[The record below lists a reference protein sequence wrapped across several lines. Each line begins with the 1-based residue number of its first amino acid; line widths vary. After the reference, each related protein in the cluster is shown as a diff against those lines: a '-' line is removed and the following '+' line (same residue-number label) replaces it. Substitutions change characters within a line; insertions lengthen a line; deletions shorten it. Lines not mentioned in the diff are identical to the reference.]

1 MPAKTLYTE
10 RLPQIWTVCGKFQSI
25 EKMMREDV
33 QALPPIEAEKL
44 EIGQPKAVAAGLT
57 GVAKSFNIGVAEAG
71 LGRTLRVMRTVNRF
85 DGYDCPGCAWP
96 DPDEHRS
103 GFEFC
108 ENGAKAF
115 ATEATLKR
123 LTPEVLS
130 SKTVQEWS
138 SYSDMALDKLGRIT
152 HPMVLREGSDTYE
165 KISWEDAFSMIAT
178 AVEKLD
184 SPHEAVLYTSGRA
197 SNEAAFLWGTLARQ
211 IGTNNLPDCSN
222 MCHESSGMALSQA
235 IGIGKGT
242 VKLDCFNQADLVL
255 IIGQN
260 PGTNHPRMLSA
271 LAQTKRNGGSV
282 ISINPLK
289 ETGLV
294 RFKHP
299 QEISRI
305 LGQGTAIADDHYPV
319 KIGGDQAVLQGI
331 SKVLLEQDQL
341 EEDQLDRAFIDEHVQ
356 GFEDWKS
363 HIEALDWDEVVS
375 QAGLT
380 QERIVEL
387 GQRVAQSKNLIICW
401 AMGVTQHEN
410 AVATIQEASNILL
423 AGGHFG
429 RPGAGACPVRGH
441 SNVQGDRTVGIN
453 HHPKEKFLAACEEA
467 TGISMPRERGFDTV
481 QFVDA
486 ARKDSV
492 RLFMALGG
500 NILSAMS
507 DTEEVAHGLRK
518 IDLTVQISTKLNR
531 SHLVTGKQALILP
544 CLGRTEIDPAGFVSV
559 ENSMGVV
566 HSSTGKLEPA
576 SKHLKSEPAI
586 IAGLGDACFADGPF
600 DWKKYGANHDD
611 TRTLIESTIAG
622 FEQYNERVRK
632 QGGFYLPNG
641 PRDGPTWNTPSGK
654 ATMFANPLPKRS
666 VPEDRFILMTLRS
679 HDQYNTTIYG
689 MDDRYRGVYNA
700 RRVVMMNPEDMKQ
713 LGVEESGLI
722 DLTSHFQGRTIDAPE
737 WKVVPYDIPRGNLA
751 AYFPEANVLI
761 PLESVA
767 KGSNT
772 PTSKW
777 VEVSVSLHS

>member
-1 MPAKTLYTE
+1 MYTLE
-10 RLPQIWTVCGKFQSI
+10 LGESRGRD
-25 EKMMREDV
+25 MREDV
-33 QALPPIEAEKL
+33 DFLSPIESERLK
-44 EIGQPKAVAAGLT
+44 IRKPKQVAAGIP
-57 GVAKSFNIGVAEAG
+57 GVAKSFAIGLSEAG
-71 LGRTLRVMRTVNRF
+71 LSRTLRTMRTVNRF

-96 DPDEHRS
+96 DPDDHRS

-115 ATEATLKR
+115 ATEATKKR
-123 LTPEVLS
+123 LTPEILS
-130 SKTVQEWS
+130 SKSVQSWS
-138 SYSDMALDKLGRIT
+138 KMSDMELDKLGRLT
-152 HPMVLREGSDTYE
+152 EPMVLRENSNHYE
-165 KISWEDAFSMIAT
+165 RISWTDAFGMISE
-178 AVEKLD
+178 AVGALED
-184 SPHEAVLYTSGRA
+184 PNQAVLYTSGRA

-222 MCHESSGMALSQA
+222 MCHESSGVALTQS

-242 VKLDCFNQADLVL
+242 VKLDCFEHADLVL

-282 ISINPLK
+282 ISINPLM
-289 ETGLV
+289 ETGLN

-299 QEISRI
+299 QEVVR
-305 LGQGTAIADDHYPV
+305 LMGKGTPIADAHYPV
-319 KIGGDQAVLQGI
+319 RIGGDQALLQGV
-331 SKVLLEQDQL
+331 SKVIL
-341 EEDQLDRAFIDEHVQ
+341 EEGNLDWKFIDEHVQ
-356 GFEDWKS
+356 GFEDWKHNTES
-363 HIEALDWDEVVS
+363 LNWESIVDQSGIE
-375 QAGLT
+375 Q
-380 QERIVEL
+380 QRIVEL
-387 GQRVAQSKNLIICW
+387 GQAVSKSKNLIICW
-401 AMGVTQHEN
+401 AMGITQHEN

-453 HHPKEKFLAACEEA
+453 HHPSESFLAACEQY
-467 TGISMPRERGFDTV
+467 TGVDMPRESGYDTV
-481 QFVDA
+481 EFVHA
-486 ARKDSV
+486 ARKKSV
-492 RLFMALGG
+492 KLFMALGG

-507 DTEEVAHGLRK
+507 DTESVAQGLRN

-531 SHLVTGKQALILP
+531 SHLITGKQALILP
-544 CLGRTEIDPAGFVSV
+544 CLGRTEIDPAGFVTV

-566 HSSTGKLEPA
+566 HSSTGKLQPA
-576 SKHLKSEPAI
+576 SKSLRSEPSI
-586 IAGLGDACFADGPF
+586 VSGIGEACFGDTPF
-600 DWKKYGANHDD
+600 SWTKYGSNHDE
-611 TRTLIESTIAG
+611 TRNLIESVLPG
-622 FEQYNERVRK
+622 FTDYNQRVRQK
-632 QGGFYLPNG
+632 GGFYLPNG

-654 ATMFANPLPKRS
+654 ATMHVHRFPERAIS
-666 VPEDRFILMTLRS
+666 EDRFILMTIRS

-700 RRVVMMNPEDMKQ
+700 RRVVMMNPQDMHK
-713 LGVEESGLI
+713 LGLHPSDYI
-722 DLTSHFQGRTIDAPE
+722 DLTSHFNERTIDSPK
-737 WKVVPYDIPRGNLA
+737 WKVVPYEIPRGNLA

-777 VEVSVSLHS
+777 VEVSVVPRKH

>member
-1 MPAKTLYTE
+1 MYTLE
-10 RLPQIWTVCGKFQSI
+10 LGESRGRD
-25 EKMMREDV
+25 MREDV
-33 QALPPIEAEKL
+33 DFLSPIESERLK
-44 EIGQPKAVAAGLT
+44 IRKPKQVAAGIP
-57 GVAKSFNIGVAEAG
+57 GVAKSFAIGLSEAG
-71 LGRTLRVMRTVNRF
+71 LSRTLRTMRTVNRF

-96 DPDEHRS
+96 DPDDHRS

-115 ATEATLKR
+115 ATEATKKR
-123 LTPEVLS
+123 LTPEILS
-130 SKTVQEWS
+130 SKSVQSWS
-138 SYSDMALDKLGRIT
+138 KMSDMELDKLGRLT
-152 HPMVLREGSDTYE
+152 EPMVLRENSNHYE
-165 KISWEDAFSMIAT
+165 RISWTDAFGMISE
-178 AVEKLD
+178 AVGALED
-184 SPHEAVLYTSGRA
+184 PNQAVLYTSGRA

-222 MCHESSGMALSQA
+222 MCHESSGVALSQS

-242 VKLDCFNQADLVL
+242 VKLDCFEHADLVL

-282 ISINPLK
+282 ISINPLM
-289 ETGLV
+289 ETGLN

-299 QEISRI
+299 QEVIR
-305 LGQGTAIADDHYPV
+305 LMGKGTPIADAHYPV
-319 KIGGDQAVLQGI
+319 RIGGDQALLQGV
-331 SKVLLEQDQL
+331 SKVIL
-341 EEDQLDRAFIDEHVQ
+341 EEGNLDWKFIDEHVQ
-356 GFEDWKS
+356 GFEDWKHNTES
-363 HIEALDWDEVVS
+363 LNWESIVDQSGIE
-375 QAGLT
+375 Q
-380 QERIVEL
+380 QRIVEL
-387 GQRVAQSKNLIICW
+387 GQAVSKSKNLIICW
-401 AMGVTQHEN
+401 AMGITQHEN

-453 HHPKEKFLAACEEA
+453 HHPSESFLAACEQY
-467 TGISMPRERGFDTV
+467 TGVDMPRESGYDTV
-481 QFVDA
+481 EFVHA
-486 ARKDSV
+486 ARKKSV
-492 RLFMALGG
+492 KLFMALGG

-507 DTEEVAHGLRK
+507 DTESVAQGLRN

-531 SHLVTGKQALILP
+531 SHLITGKQALILP
-544 CLGRTEIDPAGFVSV
+544 CLGRTEIDPAGFVTV

-566 HSSTGKLEPA
+566 HSSTGKLQPA
-576 SKHLKSEPAI
+576 SKSLRSEPSI
-586 IAGLGDACFADGPF
+586 VSGIGEACFGDTPF
-600 DWKKYGANHDD
+600 SWTKYGSNHDE
-611 TRTLIESTIAG
+611 TRNLIESVLPG
-622 FEQYNERVRK
+622 FTDYNQRVRQK
-632 QGGFYLPNG
+632 GGFYLPNG

-654 ATMFANPLPKRS
+654 ATMHVHRFPERAIS
-666 VPEDRFILMTLRS
+666 EDRFILMTIRS

-700 RRVVMMNPEDMKQ
+700 RRVVMMNPQDMHK
-713 LGVEESGLI
+713 LGLHASDYI
-722 DLTSHFQGRTIDAPE
+722 DLTSHFNERTIDSPK
-737 WKVVPYDIPRGNLA
+737 WKVVPYEIPRGNLA

-777 VEVSVSLHS
+777 VEVSVVPRKH

>member
-1 MPAKTLYTE
+1 MYTLE
-10 RLPQIWTVCGKFQSI
+10 LGESRGRD
-25 EKMMREDV
+25 MREDV
-33 QALPPIEAEKL
+33 DFLSQIESEHLK
-44 EIGQPKAVAAGLT
+44 IRKPKQVAAGIP
-57 GVAKSFNIGVAEAG
+57 GVAKSFAIGLSEAG
-71 LGRTLRVMRTVNRF
+71 LSRTLRTMRTVNRF

-96 DPDEHRS
+96 DPDDHRS

-115 ATEATLKR
+115 ATEATKKR
-123 LTPEVLS
+123 LTPEILS
-130 SKTVQEWS
+130 SKSVQSWS
-138 SYSDMALDKLGRIT
+138 KMSDMELDKLGRLT
-152 HPMVLREGSDTYE
+152 EPMVLRENSNHYE
-165 KISWEDAFSMIAT
+165 RISWTDAFGMISE
-178 AVEKLD
+178 AVVALED
-184 SPHEAVLYTSGRA
+184 PNQAVLYTSGRA

-222 MCHESSGMALSQA
+222 MCHESSGVALSQS

-242 VKLDCFNQADLVL
+242 VKLDCFEHADLVL

-282 ISINPLK
+282 ISINPLM
-289 ETGLV
+289 ETGLN

-299 QEISRI
+299 QEVIR
-305 LGQGTAIADDHYPV
+305 LMGKGTPIADAHYPV
-319 KIGGDQAVLQGI
+319 RIGGDQALLQGV
-331 SKVLLEQDQL
+331 SKVIL
-341 EEDQLDRAFIDEHVQ
+341 EEGNLDWKFIDEHVQ
-356 GFEDWKS
+356 GFEDWKHNTES
-363 HIEALDWDEVVS
+363 LNWESIVDQSGIE
-375 QAGLT
+375 Q
-380 QERIVEL
+380 QRIVEL
-387 GQRVAQSKNLIICW
+387 GQAVSKSKNLIICW
-401 AMGVTQHEN
+401 AMGITQHEN

-453 HHPKEKFLAACEEA
+453 HHPSESFLAACEQY
-467 TGISMPRERGFDTV
+467 TGVDMPRESGYDTV
-481 QFVDA
+481 EFVHA
-486 ARKDSV
+486 ARKKSV
-492 RLFMALGG
+492 KLFMALGG

-507 DTEEVAHGLRK
+507 DTESVAQGLRN

-531 SHLVTGKQALILP
+531 SHLITGKQALILP
-544 CLGRTEIDPAGFVSV
+544 CLGRTEIDPAGFVTV

-566 HSSTGKLEPA
+566 HSSTGKLQPA
-576 SKHLKSEPAI
+576 SKSLRSEPSI
-586 IAGLGDACFADGPF
+586 VSGIGEACFGDTPF
-600 DWKKYGANHDD
+600 SWTKYGSNHDE
-611 TRTLIESTIAG
+611 TRNLIESVLPG
-622 FEQYNERVRK
+622 FIDYNQRVRQK
-632 QGGFYLPNG
+632 GGFYLPNG

-654 ATMFANPLPKRS
+654 ATMHVHRFPERAIS
-666 VPEDRFILMTLRS
+666 EDRFILMTIRS

-700 RRVVMMNPEDMKQ
+700 RRVVMMNPQDMHK
-713 LGVEESGLI
+713 LGLHPSDYI
-722 DLTSHFQGRTIDAPE
+722 DLTSHFNERTIDSPK
-737 WKVVPYDIPRGNLA
+737 WKVVPYEIPRGNLA

-777 VEVSVSLHS
+777 VEVSVVPRKH

>member
-1 MPAKTLYTE
+1 MYTLE
-10 RLPQIWTVCGKFQSI
+10 LGESRGRD
-25 EKMMREDV
+25 MREDV
-33 QALPPIEAEKL
+33 DFLSPIESERLK
-44 EIGQPKAVAAGLT
+44 IRKPKQVAAGIP
-57 GVAKSFNIGVAEAG
+57 GVAKSFAIGLSEAG
-71 LGRTLRVMRTVNRF
+71 LSRTLRTMRTVNRF

-96 DPDEHRS
+96 DPDDHRS

-115 ATEATLKR
+115 ATEATKKR
-123 LTPEVLS
+123 LNPEILS
-130 SKTVQEWS
+130 SKSVQSWS
-138 SYSDMALDKLGRIT
+138 KMSDMELDKLGRLT
-152 HPMVLREGSDTYE
+152 EPMVLRENSNHYE
-165 KISWEDAFSMIAT
+165 RISWTDAFGMISE
-178 AVEKLD
+178 AVGALED
-184 SPHEAVLYTSGRA
+184 PNQAVLYTSGRA

-222 MCHESSGMALSQA
+222 MCHESSGVALSQS

-242 VKLDCFNQADLVL
+242 VKLDCFEHADLVL

-282 ISINPLK
+282 ISINPLM
-289 ETGLV
+289 ETGLN

-299 QEISRI
+299 QEVIRL
-305 LGQGTAIADDHYPV
+305 LGKGTPIADAHYPV
-319 KIGGDQAVLQGI
+319 RIGGDQALLQGV
-331 SKVLLEQDQL
+331 SKVIL
-341 EEDQLDRAFIDEHVQ
+341 EEGNLDWKFIDEHVQ
-356 GFEDWKS
+356 GFEDWKRNTES
-363 HIEALDWDEVVS
+363 LNWESIVKQSGIEH
-375 QAGLT
+375 Q
-380 QERIVEL
+380 RIVEL
-387 GQRVAQSKNLIICW
+387 GQAVSKSKNLIICW
-401 AMGVTQHEN
+401 AMGITQHEN

-453 HHPKEKFLAACEEA
+453 HHPSESFLAACEQY
-467 TGISMPRERGFDTV
+467 TGVDMPRDSGYDTV
-481 QFVDA
+481 DFVHA
-486 ARKDSV
+486 ARKKSV
-492 RLFMALGG
+492 KLFMALGG

-507 DTEEVAHGLRK
+507 DTESVAQGLRN

-531 SHLVTGKQALILP
+531 SHLITGKQALILP
-544 CLGRTEIDPAGFVSV
+544 CLGRTEIDPAGFVTV

-566 HSSTGKLEPA
+566 HSSTGKLQPA
-576 SKHLKSEPAI
+576 SKYLRSEPSI
-586 IAGLGDACFADGPF
+586 VSGIGEACFGDTPF
-600 DWKKYGANHDD
+600 SWTKYGSNHDE
-611 TRTLIESTIAG
+611 TRNLIQSVLPG
-622 FEQYNERVRK
+622 FTDYNQRVRQK
-632 QGGFYLPNG
+632 GGFYLPNG

-654 ATMFANPLPKRS
+654 ATMHVHRFPERAIS
-666 VPEDRFILMTLRS
+666 EDRFILMTIRS

-700 RRVVMMNPEDMKQ
+700 RRVVMMNPQDMHK
-713 LGVEESGLI
+713 LGLHPSDYI
-722 DLTSHFQGRTIDAPE
+722 DLTSHFNGRTIDSPK
-737 WKVVPYDIPRGNLA
+737 WKVVPYEIPRGNLA

-777 VEVSVSLHS
+777 VEVSVVPRKH

>member
-1 MPAKTLYTE
+1 MYTLE
-10 RLPQIWTVCGKFQSI
+10 LGESRGRG
-25 EKMMREDV
+25 MREDV
-33 QALPPIEAEKL
+33 DFLSPIESERLK
-44 EIGQPKAVAAGLT
+44 IRKPKQVAAGIP
-57 GVAKSFNIGVAEAG
+57 GVAKSFAIGLSEAG
-71 LGRTLRVMRTVNRF
+71 LSRTLRTMRTVNRF

-96 DPDEHRS
+96 DPDDHRS

-115 ATEATLKR
+115 ATEATKKR
-123 LTPEVLS
+123 LTPEILS
-130 SKTVQEWS
+130 SKSVQSWS
-138 SYSDMALDKLGRIT
+138 KMSDMELDKLGRLT
-152 HPMVLREGSDTYE
+152 EPMVLRENSNHYE
-165 KISWEDAFSMIAT
+165 RISWTDAFGMISE
-178 AVEKLD
+178 AVGALED
-184 SPHEAVLYTSGRA
+184 PNQAVLYTSGRA

-222 MCHESSGMALSQA
+222 MCHESSGVALTQS

-242 VKLDCFNQADLVL
+242 VKLDCFEHADLVL

-282 ISINPLK
+282 ISINPLM
-289 ETGLV
+289 ETGLN

-299 QEISRI
+299 QEVVR
-305 LGQGTAIADDHYPV
+305 LMGKGTPIADAHYPV
-319 KIGGDQAVLQGI
+319 RIGGDQALLQGV
-331 SKVLLEQDQL
+331 SKVII
-341 EEDQLDRAFIDEHVQ
+341 EEGNLDWKFIDEHVQ
-356 GFEDWKS
+356 GFEDWKQNTES
-363 HIEALDWDEVVS
+363 LNWESIVVQSGIE
-375 QAGLT
+375 Q
-380 QERIVEL
+380 QRIVEL
-387 GQRVAQSKNLIICW
+387 GQAVSKSKNLIICW
-401 AMGVTQHEN
+401 AMGITQHEN

-453 HHPKEKFLAACEEA
+453 HHPSESFLAACEQY
-467 TGISMPRERGFDTV
+467 TGVDMPRDSGYDTV
-481 QFVDA
+481 EFVHA
-486 ARKDSV
+486 ARKKSV
-492 RLFMALGG
+492 KLFMALGG

-507 DTEEVAHGLRK
+507 DTESVAQGLRN

-531 SHLVTGKQALILP
+531 SHLITGKQALILP
-544 CLGRTEIDPAGFVSV
+544 CLGRTEIDPAGFVTV

-566 HSSTGKLEPA
+566 HSSTGKLQPA
-576 SKHLKSEPAI
+576 SKSLRSEPSI
-586 IAGLGDACFADGPF
+586 VSGIGEACFGDTPF
-600 DWKKYGANHDD
+600 SWTKYGSNHDE
-611 TRTLIESTIAG
+611 TRNLIESVLPG
-622 FEQYNERVRK
+622 FTDYNQRVRQK
-632 QGGFYLPNG
+632 GGFYLPNG

-654 ATMFANPLPKRS
+654 ATMHVHQFPERAIS
-666 VPEDRFILMTLRS
+666 EDRFILMTIRS

-700 RRVVMMNPEDMKQ
+700 RRVVMMNPQDMHK
-713 LGVEESGLI
+713 LGLHPSDYI
-722 DLTSHFQGRTIDAPE
+722 DLTSHFNERTIDSPK
-737 WKVVPYDIPRGNLA
+737 WKVVPYEIPRGNLA

-777 VEVSVSLHS
+777 VEVSVVPRKH

>member
-1 MPAKTLYTE
+1 MYTLE
-10 RLPQIWTVCGKFQSI
+10 LGESRGRD
-25 EKMMREDV
+25 MREDV
-33 QALPPIEAEKL
+33 DFLSPIESERLK
-44 EIGQPKAVAAGLT
+44 IRKPKQVAAGIP
-57 GVAKSFNIGVAEAG
+57 GVAKSFAIGLSEAG
-71 LGRTLRVMRTVNRF
+71 LSRTLRTMRTVNRF

-96 DPDEHRS
+96 DPDDHRS

-115 ATEATLKR
+115 ATEATKKR
-123 LTPEVLS
+123 LNPEILS
-130 SKTVQEWS
+130 SKSVQSWS
-138 SYSDMALDKLGRIT
+138 KMSDMELDKLGRLT
-152 HPMVLREGSDTYE
+152 EPMVLRENSNHYE
-165 KISWEDAFSMIAT
+165 RISWTDAFGMISE
-178 AVEKLD
+178 AVGALED
-184 SPHEAVLYTSGRA
+184 PNQAVLYTSGRA

-222 MCHESSGMALSQA
+222 MCHESSGVALSQS

-242 VKLDCFNQADLVL
+242 VKLDCFEHADLVL

-282 ISINPLK
+282 ISINPLM
-289 ETGLV
+289 ETGLN

-299 QEISRI
+299 QEVIR
-305 LGQGTAIADDHYPV
+305 LMGKGTPIADAHYPV
-319 KIGGDQAVLQGI
+319 RIGGDQALLQGV
-331 SKVLLEQDQL
+331 SKVIL
-341 EEDQLDRAFIDEHVQ
+341 EEGNLDWKFIDEHVQ
-356 GFEDWKS
+356 GFEDWKRNTES
-363 HIEALDWDEVVS
+363 LNWESIVKQSGIEH
-375 QAGLT
+375 Q
-380 QERIVEL
+380 RIVEL
-387 GQRVAQSKNLIICW
+387 GQAVSKSKNLIICW
-401 AMGVTQHEN
+401 AMGITQHEN

-453 HHPKEKFLAACEEA
+453 HHPSESFLAACEQY
-467 TGISMPRERGFDTV
+467 TGVDMPRDSGYDTV
-481 QFVDA
+481 EFVHA
-486 ARKDSV
+486 ARKKSV
-492 RLFMALGG
+492 KLFMALGG

-507 DTEEVAHGLRK
+507 DTESVAQGLRN

-531 SHLVTGKQALILP
+531 SHLITGKQALILP
-544 CLGRTEIDPAGFVSV
+544 CLGRTEIDPAGFVTV

-566 HSSTGKLEPA
+566 HSSTGKLQPA
-576 SKHLKSEPAI
+576 SKYLRSEPSI
-586 IAGLGDACFADGPF
+586 VSGIGEACFGDTPF
-600 DWKKYGANHDD
+600 SWTKYGSNHDE
-611 TRTLIESTIAG
+611 TRNLIQSVLPG
-622 FEQYNERVRK
+622 FTDYNQRVRQK
-632 QGGFYLPNG
+632 GGFYLPNG

-654 ATMFANPLPKRS
+654 ATMHVHRFPERAIS
-666 VPEDRFILMTLRS
+666 EDRFILMTIRS

-700 RRVVMMNPEDMKQ
+700 RRVVMMNPQDMHK
-713 LGVEESGLI
+713 LGINPSDYI
-722 DLTSHFQGRTIDAPE
+722 DLTSHFNERTIDSPK
-737 WKVVPYDIPRGNLA
+737 WKVVPYEIPRGNLA

-777 VEVSVSLHS
+777 VEVSVVPRKH

>member
-1 MPAKTLYTE
+1 MYTLE
-10 RLPQIWTVCGKFQSI
+10 LGESRGRD
-25 EKMMREDV
+25 MREDV
-33 QALPPIEAEKL
+33 DFLSPIESERLK
-44 EIGQPKAVAAGLT
+44 IRKPKQVAAGIP
-57 GVAKSFNIGVAEAG
+57 GVAKSFAIGLSEAG
-71 LGRTLRVMRTVNRF
+71 LSRTLRTMRTVNRF

-96 DPDEHRS
+96 DPDDHRS

-115 ATEATLKR
+115 ATEATKKR
-123 LTPEVLS
+123 LTPEILS
-130 SKTVQEWS
+130 SKSVQSWS
-138 SYSDMALDKLGRIT
+138 KMSDMELDKLGRLT
-152 HPMVLREGSDTYE
+152 EPMVLRENSNHYE
-165 KISWEDAFSMIAT
+165 RISWTDAFGMISE
-178 AVEKLD
+178 AVGALED
-184 SPHEAVLYTSGRA
+184 PNQAVLYTSGRA

-222 MCHESSGMALSQA
+222 MCHESSGVALSQS

-242 VKLDCFNQADLVL
+242 VKLDCFEHADLVL

-282 ISINPLK
+282 ISINPLM
-289 ETGLV
+289 ETGLN

-299 QEISRI
+299 QEVIR
-305 LGQGTAIADDHYPV
+305 LMGKGTPIADAHYPV
-319 KIGGDQAVLQGI
+319 RIGGDQALLQGV
-331 SKVLLEQDQL
+331 SKVIL
-341 EEDQLDRAFIDEHVQ
+341 EEGNLDWKFIDEHVQ
-356 GFEDWKS
+356 GFEDWKHNTES
-363 HIEALDWDEVVS
+363 LNWESIVDQSGIE
-375 QAGLT
+375 Q
-380 QERIVEL
+380 QRIVEL
-387 GQRVAQSKNLIICW
+387 GQAVSKSKNLIICW
-401 AMGVTQHEN
+401 AMGITQHEN

-453 HHPKEKFLAACEEA
+453 HHPSESFLAACEQY
-467 TGISMPRERGFDTV
+467 TGVDMPRESGYDTV
-481 QFVDA
+481 EFVHA
-486 ARKDSV
+486 ARKKSV
-492 RLFMALGG
+492 KLFMALGG

-507 DTEEVAHGLRK
+507 DTESVAQGLRN

-531 SHLVTGKQALILP
+531 SHLITGKQALILP
-544 CLGRTEIDPAGFVSV
+544 CLGRTEIDPAGFVTV

-566 HSSTGKLEPA
+566 HSSTGKLQPA
-576 SKHLKSEPAI
+576 SKSLRSEPSI
-586 IAGLGDACFADGPF
+586 VSGIGEACFGDTPF
-600 DWKKYGANHDD
+600 SWTKYGSNHDE
-611 TRTLIESTIAG
+611 TRNLIQSVLPG
-622 FEQYNERVRK
+622 FTDYNQRVRQK
-632 QGGFYLPNG
+632 GGFYLPNG

-654 ATMFANPLPKRS
+654 ATMHVHRFPERAIS
-666 VPEDRFILMTLRS
+666 EDRFILMTIRS

-700 RRVVMMNPEDMKQ
+700 RRVVMMNPQDMHK
-713 LGVEESGLI
+713 LGLHPSDYI
-722 DLTSHFQGRTIDAPE
+722 DLTSHFNERTIDSPK
-737 WKVVPYDIPRGNLA
+737 WKVVPYEIPRGNLA

-777 VEVSVSLHS
+777 VEVSVVPRKH